1 MPSRAPISDKK
12 KVPMEKIF
20 LTSSHPKICTTNKPN
35 LQEFRGYINDQYLSK
50 YHTFSPRISG
60 AMGSSMTK
68 KQGKIRFF
76 HWAINEG
83 VTRDPD
89 FRVNRTIKLSN
100 IEELDPIWRL
110 LFFYCNIF
118 DKKIFRF
125 VRFILSSTSG

>member
-1 MPSRAPISDKK
+1 
-12 KVPMEKIF
+12 MEKIV
-20 LTSSHPKICTTNKPN
+20 LPPHTKVYATNKPN
-35 LQEFRGYINDQYLSK
+35 LEDFRGYIDDQYLSK

-89 FRVNRTIKLSN
+89 FRVNWTRLCGYFFLLQHFWQKCFLSRVSTP
-100 IEELDPIWRL
+100 PIIGVDGRKVYFDAL
-110 LFFYCNIF
+110 L
-118 DKKIFRF
+118 
-125 VRFILSSTSG
+125 